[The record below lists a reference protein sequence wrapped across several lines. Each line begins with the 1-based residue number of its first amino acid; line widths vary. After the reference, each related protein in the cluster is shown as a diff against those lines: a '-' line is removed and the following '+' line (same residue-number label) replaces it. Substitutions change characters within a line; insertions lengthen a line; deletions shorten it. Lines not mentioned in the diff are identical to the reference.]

1 MLTYPG
7 HTRNGNDVIRY
18 AVPASPQITS
28 FDEAAAF
35 AAAAAGD
42 ASSARINADA
52 LAMAAQ
58 LGGGAS
64 AGAVVGAVYLGA
76 AADPDTGDVHVP
88 HAAEQNVRG
97 GAPAVLANTSV

>member
-1 MLTYPG
+1 
-7 HTRNGNDVIRY
+7 
-18 AVPASPQITS
+18 
-28 FDEAAAF
+28 
-35 AAAAAGD
+35 
-42 ASSARINADA
+42 
-52 LAMAAQ
+52 MAAQ
-58 LGGGAS
+58 LGGGASAGAVVGAVYLGAAADPEGVGGGGAS